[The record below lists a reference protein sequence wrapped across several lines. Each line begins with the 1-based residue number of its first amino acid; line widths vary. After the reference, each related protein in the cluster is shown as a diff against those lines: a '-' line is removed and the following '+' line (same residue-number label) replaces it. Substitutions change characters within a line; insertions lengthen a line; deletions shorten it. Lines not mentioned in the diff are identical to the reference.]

1 MSGLYLKMY
10 LSPPDSERIMELNN
24 NGIPVIKI
32 QMVEFSSSERE
43 IIAADKDFNQ
53 KFSLK
58 YVRQSDLL
66 LLSSEEL
73 DLGKV
78 KNLKEKIKT
87 IEDLKYLVNLENVTL
102 ALVVEALQST
112 SFNKADKKP
121 HIVLEVNSF
130 KSEFIK

>member
-10 LSPPDSERIMELNN
+10 QNPPEPERIVELTKD
-24 NGIPVIKI
+24 GKPVTKI
-32 QMVEFSSSERE
+32 QTVEFSSSEKE

-78 KNLKEKIKT
+78 KNLKDTIKT
-87 IEDLKYLVNLENVTL
+87 IEDLK
-102 ALVVEALQST
+102 
-112 SFNKADKKP
+112 
-121 HIVLEVNSF
+121 
-130 KSEFIK
+130 